1 MKRYFIALFILPL
14 LLVACDDDKL
24 EMMPPYIFFN
34 YDVDTYVMDIDNPN
48 LPDSSFGHLAT
59 YVYNRRKT
67 SRNPPLCSISS
78 SKIRNVP

>member
-48 LPDSSFGHLAT
+48 LADFTVKGSISAQGSFGSF
-59 YVYNRRKT
+59 VYGR
-67 SRNPPLCSISS
+67 SRVG
-78 SKIRNVP
+78 KGRVGR